1 MTADAG
7 YIIGPLGLGLLAEIT
22 SPATAIIAASALLVL
37 IGALFGL
44 AAPESR
50 RT

>member
-7 YIIGPLGLGLLAEIT
+7 YIIGPLGLGLLADIT
-22 SPATAIIAASALLVL
+22 SPAAAIIAASVVLAL
-37 IGALFGL
+37 IGALFAI

-50 RT
+50 RA